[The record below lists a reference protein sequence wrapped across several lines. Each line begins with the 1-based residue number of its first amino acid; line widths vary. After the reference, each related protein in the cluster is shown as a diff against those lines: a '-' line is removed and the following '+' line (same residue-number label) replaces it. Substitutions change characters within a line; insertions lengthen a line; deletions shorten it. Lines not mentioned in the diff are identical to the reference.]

1 MRGPGRASLIYPA
14 ALLALIALFRLV
26 GERWWPVCF
35 LLYLPRAP
43 LGLPLIFFGWRLWR
57 RGPRWLL
64 LGQAVALLLWAFPL
78 MGFILP
84 GRPRPGVGPALRVL
98 SYNVDHAYAGPEL
111 VVAEI
116 ARFAPDVVLLQKLNA
131 NTAPVESLLR
141 ARFATVEVSGTG
153 FLLATRFPVRSR
165 LLPPVPEP
173 GGGDDP
179 RFARWT
185 LDTPLGPVAFY
196 DVHPTSPRL
205 GLRRSDVRLVGEQVA
220 LRERQLRAVVALAR
234 SETVSTVIAGD
245 TNLPGLSPLLEL
257 FAPFD
262 DAFARLGWGLG
273 YTYPRRPFPFLR
285 IDRVFTSA
293 ALAASRIQR
302 GDAAAS
308 YHHCVVV
315 DLQRAARR

>member
-116 ARFAPDVVLLQKLNA
+116 ARFAPDVVLNGRRVDKNPHRGVDLTRLE
-131 NTAPVESLLR
+131 TSLRVRGHQRCASCCCSR
-141 ARFATVEVSGTG
+141 AI
-153 FLLATRFPVRSR
+153 
-165 LLPPVPEP
+165 
-173 GGGDDP
+173 P
-179 RFARWT
+179 R
-185 LDTPLGPVAFY
+185 
-196 DVHPTSPRL
+196 
-205 GLRRSDVRLVGEQVA
+205 
-220 LRERQLRAVVALAR
+220 
-234 SETVSTVIAGD
+234 
-245 TNLPGLSPLLEL
+245 
-257 FAPFD
+257 
-262 DAFARLGWGLG
+262 
-273 YTYPRRPFPFLR
+273 PRRAWCPTP
-285 IDRVFTSA
+285 
-293 ALAASRIQR
+293 
-302 GDAAAS
+302 G
-308 YHHCVVV
+308 
-315 DLQRAARR
+315 